1 MPISK
6 TVKSPT
12 QVDVS
17 YHEVFKMEV
26 SGDFNAASLF
36 LKSYATQ
43 QDALDGR
50 PLAWMWEIS
59 APVSIF
65 DNKISIPSVEQALV
79 QTPGTPF
86 FGGQILTSETP
97 LEAARRI
104 KRMEIATARDR
115 HELGGFTWNSYTFD
129 SDMVSQQRLNQACQQ
144 ALLANMTNS
153 SFSRNWTLSNGE
165 VLENV
170 TAEQMLEI
178 CSALAN
184 YVNNLHTKSKEL
196 YKKIDLA
203 TTLEEV
209 AAVTWS

>member
-12 QVDVS
+12 QVDIS

-26 SGDFNAASLF
+26 SGDFSTASLF
-36 LKSYATQ
+36 LRSYATQ

-59 APVSIF
+59 VPVFIF
-65 DNKISIPSVEQALV
+65 DHGISIPLVEQALV
-79 QTPGTPF
+79 EAPGTPF
-86 FGGQILTSETP
+86 FGGTILVSETP
-97 LEAARRI
+97 LETARRV

-115 HELGGFTWNSYTFD
+115 HEFGTFEWNDRFFD

-178 CSALAN
+178 CSTLAN
-184 YVNNLHTKSKEL
+184 YVNNLHTKSQEL
-196 YKKIDLA
+196 YKKIDAA
-203 TTLEEV
+203 TSLEEV